1 MVQLRSDAT
10 QEMHI
15 HLMQMPNLEARMNRL
30 CKFIVN
36 SRYFNFRKSL
46 VLQRECLFRV
56 VKDKGLEG
64 RGFVAEEG
72 LEERGIE
79 GGVDFAVEHGQR
91 CDLDVRV
98 LIAAIDVLEIKVEEG
113 RDGLDYSA
121 VICLVTNYPDDVSY
135 PGNRRFHDWRFTW
148 VNAGS

>member
-1 MVQLRSDAT
+1 
-10 QEMHI
+10 
-15 HLMQMPNLEARMNRL
+15 
-30 CKFIVN
+30 
-36 SRYFNFRKSL
+36 
-46 VLQRECLFRV
+46 
-56 VKDKGLEG
+56 
-64 RGFVAEEG
+64 
-72 LEERGIE
+72 LEERGVE

-135 PGNRRFHDWRFTW
+135 PGNRRFQDWRFTW